1 MTNLHQIKK
10 DVFTAG
16 RQSFLATNLQI
27 RAAAARSM
35 LPPIVAIVLDSCT
48 DVSSTTIASKMMQ
61 LLRIHHVLVVCS
73 LCSRT
78 GRTGRDAAGTKQ

>member
-1 MTNLHQIKK
+1 MI
-10 DVFTAG
+10 VAG

-35 LPPIVAIVLDSCT
+35 LPPIMAIALDWCT
-48 DVSSTTIASKMMQ
+48 DVSSTTIASRMMQ
-61 LLRIHHVLVVCS
+61 LLRIHHVLVVRL

-78 GRTGRDAAGTKQ
+78 GGTGRDAVGTKQ